1 MPTNVYFNPGVI
13 SEQRLYEDMI
23 EESLRI
29 YGQDVYYIPRS
40 IRNLDRVLNDA
51 VSNEFNQAYLIE
63 MYVDESGYT
72 GEGTIM
78 SKFGL
83 EIRDQA
89 KFIVSRRRWEN
100 FIGRENTSTIVGR
113 PNEGDLIYIPL
124 SGTFFEIKF
133 VEHEAAFY
141 QLSNIFV
148 YELHCETWEYS
159 GEKMNTG
166 YDEIDGIEARF
177 APGQRLTLSDGNGI
191 PFHTSGGEQVQ
202 QFVGYD
208 TNNRPIFVYG
218 DLSPNNIE
226 FGAGGI
232 TSAVTINQI
241 TSSDNQ
247 PRFFQVSGIGDAAQ
261 ERRLIGMTSGASYLI
276 VVAGDQMALA
286 NDPSAQN
293 TEFETEADDILDFS
307 EHNPFGEP
315 GSEYAQQALTSYEP
329 STISLD
335 NNIVRFDENTAT
347 WDAV

>member
-40 IRNLDRVLNDA
+40 IRNLDKVLNDA
-51 VSNEFNQAYLIE
+51 VSNEYNQAYLIE
-63 MYVDESGYT
+63 MYVDDSGYT

-141 QLSNIFV
+141 QLANIFV

-166 YDEIDGIEARF
+166 YAELDSIESTF
-177 APGQRLTLSDGNGI
+177 APNQRVTLGGGNGI
-191 PFHTSGGEQVQ
+191 QFHASGGEEVQ

-208 TNNRPIFVYG
+208 SNNNPIFVYG
-218 DLSPNNIE
+218 DLSVNNIE
-226 FGAGGI
+226 YANGI
-232 TSAVTINQI
+232 PSAITINQI
-241 TSSDNQ
+241 RSSDNK
-247 PRFFQVSGIGDAAQ
+247 PRVFQVSGIGDAAQ
-261 ERRLIGMTSGASYLI
+261 ERRIVGVTSGASYLI
-276 VVAGDQMALA
+276 VVAGDEMALS

-293 TEFETEADDILDFS
+293 IEFETAADDILDFS

-315 GSEYAQQALTSYEP
+315 GSEYAQQELGLYEP